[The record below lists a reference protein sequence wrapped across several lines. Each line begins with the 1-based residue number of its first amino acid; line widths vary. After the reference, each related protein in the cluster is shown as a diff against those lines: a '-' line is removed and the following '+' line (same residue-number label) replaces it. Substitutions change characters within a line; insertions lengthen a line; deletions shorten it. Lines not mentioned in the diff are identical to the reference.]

1 MYIILGMRIINI
13 FQFFKK
19 GVIVTE
25 RRDASSGIRVRGNM
39 KGIYN
44 IVFHEKMFKS
54 DGDACLVYV

>member
-1 MYIILGMRIINI
+1 MRIINI
-13 FQFFKK
+13 FLFFKK

-25 RRDASSGIRVRGNM
+25 RWDASSGIRVRENL

-54 DGDACLVYV
+54 DGDVCLVYV